1 MFKTLVSRGWYPTLI
16 TAVAVVS
23 LIFYDIVPFTVIVPA
38 LVILLFIGLAVT
50 IIGARKN
57 ELERQSLRLAQL
69 TTHFNRSFMGNS
81 SVSIF
86 AAIDGLF
93 SVEDPKVWDWARACS
108 MSQRIFDTWT
118 DSFATRVESDL
129 RGRRFTLFLH
139 SHLNELWSINTHYFE
154 FTEQFCEIVGRYQVP
169 PDVIEQY
176 NKFAVEY
183 NVFVENFRDTITEL
197 RNIARTQIEA
207 PSIRLARELPA
218 IRR

>member
-1 MFKTLVSRGWYPTLI
+1 MPPSTD
-16 TAVAVVS
+16 A
-23 LIFYDIVPFTVIVPA
+23 
-38 LVILLFIGLAVT
+38 
-50 IIGARKN
+50 
-57 ELERQSLRLAQL
+57 ERPWTFASAAFRLHG
-69 TTHFNRSFMGNS
+69 TTG
-81 SVSIF
+81 
-86 AAIDGLF
+86 DLPG
-93 SVEDPKVWDWARACS
+93 
-108 MSQRIFDTWT
+108 
-118 DSFATRVESDL
+118 L

-154 FTEQFCEIVGRYQVP
+154 FTEQFCEIVSRYQVP